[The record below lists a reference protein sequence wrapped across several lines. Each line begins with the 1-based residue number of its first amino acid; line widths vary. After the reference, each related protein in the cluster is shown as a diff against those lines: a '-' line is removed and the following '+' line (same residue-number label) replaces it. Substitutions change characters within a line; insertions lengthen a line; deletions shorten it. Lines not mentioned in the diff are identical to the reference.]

1 MAILLLLGEIRI
13 FLEKWASSFSI
24 FASKE
29 SKKKKKK
36 KKKKK
41 EMGRSWEN
49 VIDGRNS

>member
-36 KKKKK
+36 KKK

>member
-13 FLEKWASSFSI
+13 FLEKWASLFSI
-24 FASKE
+24 FPSKE
-29 SKKKKKK
+29 SK